1 MISLKDVF
9 LGFRKFWVFTPEI
22 LRTILLIHPKI
33 LRTILLIDPKIHFVF
48 SQNRTYV
55 IQLQVV

>member
-1 MISLKDVF
+1 MDNTKRGKMISLQDVF
-9 LGFRKFWVFTPEI
+9 LGFRKFLVFTPE
-22 LRTILLIHPKI
+22 I

>member
-1 MISLKDVF
+1 MDNTKRGKMISLQDVF

-22 LRTILLIHPKI
+22 LRTIV
-33 LRTILLIDPKIHFVF
+33 LIDPKIHFVF